1 MAEISFVSLNNVRQL
16 LSGLPLQEQEALLA
30 EQLQALP
37 YESRAK
43 VLGLSGSGLI
53 VIAGSLTYLNSDV
66 AIVHRTSE
74 FDPVTIFNA
83 LADFSKSERNKAK
96 D

>member
-1 MAEISFVSLNNVRQL
+1 MTEISFVSLDDVRQL
-16 LSGLPLQEQEALLA
+16 VSGLPLQEQEALLA

-37 YESRAK
+37 ADSRAK
-43 VLGLSGSGLI
+43 VLGLSKSSLT

-66 AIVHRTSE
+66 AIIHRASE
-74 FDPVTIFNA
+74 FDPATVFNA

-96 D
+96 K